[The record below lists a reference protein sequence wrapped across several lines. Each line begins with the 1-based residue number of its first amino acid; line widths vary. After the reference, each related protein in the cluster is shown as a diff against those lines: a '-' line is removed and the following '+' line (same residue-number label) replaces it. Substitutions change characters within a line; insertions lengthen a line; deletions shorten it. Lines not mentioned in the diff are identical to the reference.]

1 MTIHLSVVV
10 IVVIFGIW
18 LKISLMEWLLCFI
31 LFGLVLA
38 TELINTS
45 LEQ

>member
-10 IVVIFGIW
+10 IVVMFGIW

-31 LFGLVLA
+31 LFGLVWLLNL
-38 TELINTS
+38 LIHH
-45 LEQ
+45 